1 MATRWLVVVSALPL
15 ATHATIPKVLW
26 QTVAN
31 ASRLTP
37 AFLAQRRRTL
47 KANPGWRVEVLDD
60 AALERF
66 AASELDDTLR
76 RTFASMNPAVGA
88 ARADF
93 MRYALLWVRG
103 GVYLDADCCVR
114 GPLDAWLRGGAGLQL
129 LYEPRQFPYHAP
141 PRTDDPDE
149 RDIAARAGRVFAHLR
164 ARGVASEPGGAHSL
178 LPLVVAQWFLAAR
191 PRHPVLGA
199 ALARV
204 ARSYDAWADDGDA
217 LALEARFKVVY
228 LTGPALFNAVLRDDA
243 GGDVDVLGVV
253 EKPGRPWDA
262 WVAEAYG
269 DRRVAGLVDYHCLAD
284 AYEAPSAGYA
294 NYKDLPSCAPMKN
307 DAPRCPGMAVP
318 ACYGAY
324 CRAHADLRAALCGG
338 GACDAAAEI
347 QACGAHWRDHGAAE
361 GREPNPETCSCYE
374 AYCDRADR
382 PRHRRVAHRHR
393 HARHPG

>member
-1 MATRWLVVVSALPL
+1 
-15 ATHATIPKVLW
+15 
-26 QTVAN
+26 
-31 ASRLTP
+31 
-37 AFLAQRRRTL
+37 
-47 KANPGWRVEVLDD
+47 
-60 AALERF
+60 
-66 AASELDDTLR
+66 
-76 RTFASMNPAVGA
+76 MNPAVGA

-269 DRRVAGLVDYHCLAD
+269 DRRVAG
-284 AYEAPSAGYA
+284 
-294 NYKDLPSCAPMKN
+294 
-307 DAPRCPGMAVP
+307 
-318 ACYGAY
+318 
-324 CRAHADLRAALCGG
+324 RAAKESEIPNFKGSYLGRFPLVS
-338 GACDAAAEI
+338 ADFWTSDHLSERSRSVDAFS
-347 QACGAHWRDHGAAE
+347 G
-361 GREPNPETCSCYE
+361 T
-374 AYCDRADR
+374 RAR
-382 PRHRRVAHRHR
+382 GTLTLKRR
-393 HARHPG
+393 